1 MFPYVVPSSRWG
13 WLQRV
18 QWAMGVVSKFETPR
32 VLARNQDFLFVNMT
46 FFYVYPHV
54 PQSNPHVYN
63 PYKIPIESLSLIIKS
78 NKSSLD
84 GEPTPRSEPH
94 QGSSRRSSG
103 KDFCRGYCWDLGNPV
118 GNSHHHEKASKNS
131 FGIQWEYHEIK
142 LGYSGK
148 NLLGGFNWKK
158 WVSQLGWWHSQ
169 WKFIKNV
176 PNQQPEMG
184 REQTL
189 HWRLTT
195 PQGQIGLVS
204 LGESESQLGFWT
216 QNNAA
221 FGGYCMTYY
230 NYLDHPNNPEK

>member
-1 MFPYVVPSSRWG
+1 MIHKPTFTLQKGTSFLRMFPYVVPSSRWG

-118 GNSHHHEKASKNS
+118 GNSDHHEKASKNS

-148 NLLGGFNWKK
+148 NLLGGFN
-158 WVSQLGWWHSQ
+158 
-169 WKFIKNV
+169 
-176 PNQQPEMG
+176 
-184 REQTL
+184 
-189 HWRLTT
+189 
-195 PQGQIGLVS
+195 
-204 LGESESQLGFWT
+204 
-216 QNNAA
+216 
-221 FGGYCMTYY
+221 
-230 NYLDHPNNPEK
+230 